1 MKLSEYKVGHRVS
14 YYQETMN
21 PDDGVYPG
29 SVVEVNE
36 VDNEWFVLVKL
47 DFKNVIYTVTASEPG
62 HIRLMG
68 DL

>member
-1 MKLSEYKVGHRVS
+1 MNLSEYKVGHRVS

-36 VDNEWFVLVKL
+36 VDNEWFVSV
-47 DFKNVIYTVTASEPG
+47 S
-62 HIRLMG
+62 
-68 DL
+68 

>member
-1 MKLSEYKVGHRVS
+1 MELSEYKVGHRVN

-36 VDNEWFVLVKL
+36 VDGEYMVLVKL